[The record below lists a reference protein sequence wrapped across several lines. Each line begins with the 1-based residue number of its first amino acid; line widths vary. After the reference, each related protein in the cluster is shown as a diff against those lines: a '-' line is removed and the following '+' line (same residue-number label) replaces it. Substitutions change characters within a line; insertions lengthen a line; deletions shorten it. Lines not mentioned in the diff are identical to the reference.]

1 MPITLD
7 QATYHLGYEVNGEQ
21 PVISLHTDPANLE
34 SLHDLDEN
42 LERVQEYLG
51 IKSPFIFEDDAFGF
65 EGVGTVSESAHV
77 VGWTALRLALPEP
90 KSGKSYYG
98 SPTPEVL
105 PIVTTLSVALSHL
118 KQSAEGKTDPE
129 NPQLVIASLSNRTP
143 LNESYSAPL
152 RATITPAAL
161 ERLTALPDIEAAE
174 ERVRQALFA
183 SYQYP
188 YGHTRD
194 DDFRVTL
201 GEDVSFD
208 YPGDGTGFFASRSR
222 DIKREGLTLNAA
234 NNDYPIQ
241 QVGIMG
247 GLAALNTVLLDANRA

>member
-1 MPITLD
+1 MPLALE

-21 PVISLHTDPANLE
+21 PVISLHTDLANLA
-34 SLHDLDEN
+34 SLQDLDEN
-42 LERVQEYLG
+42 LADIQAYLG
-51 IKSPFIFEDDAFGF
+51 IKSPFSFELDAFGY
-65 EGVGTVSESAHV
+65 EGVGTIDESAHV

-90 KSGKSYYG
+90 KSGERYYG
-98 SPTPEVL
+98 SPTPQVL

-118 KQSAEGKTDPE
+118 KQSAEGKTDPN
-129 NPQLVIASLSNRTP
+129 NPQLVVASLSNRTP
-143 LNESYSAPL
+143 LNDSYSAPL
-152 RATITPAAL
+152 RATITPTAL
-161 ERLTALPDIEAAE
+161 ERLSAIPELEVAE

-201 GEDVSFD
+201 GEDISFD
-208 YPGDGTGFFASRSR
+208 YPGDGTGFFASRRR
-222 DIKREGLTLNAA
+222 DLKREGLTLNAA

-247 GLAALNTVLLDANRA
+247 GLAALNDVVLGK